1 MTPGEATRIDVA
13 LGDRSY
19 AIDIGPGLLD
29 RAGGWLGP
37 LLARPRAFIVTDGN
51 VAKSQ
56 LPRLVRALE
65 SAGIGCSDRVLPAGE
80 ASKSWSELA
89 ATVDWLVAEGCERRD
104 TVVALGGGVVGDLA
118 GFAAAI
124 VKRGCAYVQIPTSLM
139 AQVDSSVGGKTA
151 INLAAGKNLAGA
163 FHQPSA
169 VLIDP
174 STLAT
179 LPQRQMRAGYA
190 EIVKYGLIDDADF
203 FTWCERCGASVIA
216 RDAEPLAYAIRHC
229 VAAKARIVAADE
241 RETSGIRALL
251 NLGHSFAHALEAEAG
266 LDARLLHGEAVAI
279 GIALAFSLSAER
291 GLCAADDAD
300 RVTAHLAAIGLPT
313 RIGGRA
319 SGTALARA
327 MMSDKKSVGGK
338 LTLILAQGIGKA
350 VAVPGFEESEIAAFL
365 DRPQAL

>member
-1 MTPGEATRIDVA
+1 MSAVARIEVA

-19 AIDIGPGLLD
+19 PVDIGPGLLD
-29 RAGGWLGP
+29 RVGGWLGP
-37 LLARPRAFIVTDGN
+37 LLTRPRTFIVTDGN
-51 VAKSQ
+51 VAKAQ
-56 LPRLVRALE
+56 LPRLARAVE
-65 SAGIGCSDRVLPAGE
+65 SAGIGYAVRVLPAGE

-89 ATVDWLVAEGCERRD
+89 ATVDWLVAEGCERSD

-124 VKRGCAYVQIPTSLM
+124 VKRGCAHVQIPTSLM

-163 FHQPSA
+163 FHQPLA

-179 LPQRQMRAGYA
+179 LPTRHTRAGYA

-203 FTWCERCGASVIA
+203 FTWCERRGASVIE

-229 VAAKARIVAADE
+229 VVAKARIVADDE
-241 RETSGIRALL
+241 REKSGTRALL

-266 LDARLLHGEAVAI
+266 LGEELLHGEAVAI
-279 GIALAFSLSAER
+279 GIALAFALSAER
-291 GLCAADDAD
+291 GLCTAEDAD
-300 RVTAHLAAIGLPT
+300 RVATHVAAMGLPT

-319 SGTALARA
+319 SGSALARA
-327 MMSDKKSVGGK
+327 MMSDKKCVGGR

-350 VAVPGFEESEIAAFL
+350 IAAPGFEEREIAAFL
-365 DRPQAL
+365 DRSQAL